1 MERKHAYRD
10 AARRILWTDRE
21 VLLPHILEHR
31 DCGVFQVV
39 QVMCHDAGWT
49 IDSYVLA
56 VVFDSEDLLV
66 EVTK

>member
-1 MERKHAYRD
+1 VERKDAYRE

-21 VLLPHILEHR
+21 TLLPHILEHR

-49 IDSYVLA
+49 LDSYVLA
-56 VVFDSEDLLV
+56 AVFDSDELLV
-66 EVTK
+66 EVAK

>member
-1 MERKHAYRD
+1 MVKGEYQKE
-10 AARRILWTDRE
+10 AARRILWADRE

-39 QVMCHDAGWT
+39 QVMCHDARWT
-49 IDSYVLA
+49 LDSYVLA
-56 VVFDSEDLLV
+56 ATFDSSELLV